1 MHRRAFLAAL
11 AALPPALLSG
21 CATGPRRLALA
32 PNSVLVV
39 TRHGD
44 RYGGEDYLSETGKA
58 RARALVPATRNL
70 GLTQVFSPG
79 IQRNLDTAMP
89 LAKALNLPIQRIPQE
104 APTAALVQQAAAGPV
119 IWIGNKG
126 NIQTIWRDLGLPD
139 DSGPLGYGQLHILR
153 ADAAGKVTVER
164 RTYGPA

>member
-1 MHRRAFLAAL
+1 MRRRSLL
-11 AALPPALLSG
+11 LGLGVLPAVLTAS
-21 CATGPRRLALA
+21 CATGPGGLVLA
-32 PNSVLVV
+32 PDSTLAV

-44 RYGGEDYLSETGKA
+44 REGGEDYLSTGGKA
-58 RARALVPATRNL
+58 RAVALVAATNDL
-70 GLTQVFSPG
+70 GLTRICSPG
-79 IQRNLDTAMP
+79 IARNLATAAP

-104 APTAALVQQAAAGPV
+104 APTAALVQQAATGPV

-126 NIQTIWRDLGLPD
+126 NIRKIWSDLGLQVEG
-139 DSGPLGYGQLHILR
+139 GPLGYGQLHILR